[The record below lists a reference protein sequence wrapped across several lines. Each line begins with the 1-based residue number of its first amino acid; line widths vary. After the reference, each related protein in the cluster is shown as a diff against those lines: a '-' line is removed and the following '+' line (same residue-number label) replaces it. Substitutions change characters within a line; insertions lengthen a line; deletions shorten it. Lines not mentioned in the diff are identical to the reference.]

1 MFHSCSNR
9 GKPSVLGGD
18 AGVRMRRGGLL
29 LVKASALAL
38 ASAAGASVTVSGGGF
53 ETPEVGSGYLYAPT
67 GSPATFTAKS
77 GVAGNGSAWGF
88 TAPEGDQVAFI
99 QTIAAPAVISLNVT
113 GLIPGAAYTVGFH
126 LAARPGSAVNPV
138 TVAFNG
144 VALGTYS
151 PASTAFAAVTS
162 APFTATASSG
172 TLTFT
177 GGNYPDDRSSGL
189 DNVTVAATG
198 ETVTFG
204 YDALGRLTGTGT
216 ANGPNHG
223 FTSSAGYDAAGNRTV
238 YATSVS
244 GGPAFSV
251 SGAGAVE
258 GGNLI
263 FTVVK
268 NGTGAAS
275 VYYVTANGTAVGN
288 FDYVGVSTGL
298 SFAAGESVKTV
309 AVPTIDD
316 SNDEPSE
323 TLSLNLSSPSAGST
337 IAGAQ
342 GIGTIFDNDE
352 PPPPPPPPPPSF
364 SVGDAS
370 VTEGGTLVFTV
381 TKTGA
386 AVAVFAVD
394 FATGGGTAAGSY
406 NGSGDYYSG
415 AARLYFQPSET
426 SKTVSIQTIEDPM
439 DEANETLLLTLSNA
453 SGGAAITDAQGVG
466 TILDNDE
473 QPPGNIPPT
482 PQNDTGT
489 QPACTVRTY
498 NVLANDTDPDGHTPL
513 TIIGSTHPSFLA
525 GSTTIEVDSSTIGSG
540 EFTTYTVRDTGG
552 ATATATLTVNLT
564 AGNCGGGNQ

>member
-1 MFHSCSNR
+1 MRH
-9 GKPSVLGGD
+9 GGW
-18 AGVRMRRGGLL
+18 LL
-29 LVKASALAL
+29 LTASAAAL
-38 ASAAGASVTVSGGGF
+38 ASAAGASVTVAGGGF
-53 ETPEVGSGYLYAPT
+53 ETPEAGAGYAYTPT
-67 GSPATFTAKS
+67 GTPATFTENS

-88 TAPEGDQVAFI
+88 AAAPEGDQVAFL

-113 GLIPGAAYTVGFH
+113 GLTPGTVYTVGFH
-126 LAARPGSAVNPV
+126 LAGRPGFAINPV

-151 PASTAFAAVTS
+151 PASTAFAAITS

-177 GGNYPDDRSSGL
+177 GANHTDDRSSGL
-189 DNVTVAATG
+189 DNVTVAAG
-198 ETVTFG
+198 GSETVTFS
-204 YDALGRLTGTGT
+204 YDALGRLTGTST
-216 ANGPNHG
+216 AGGPNNSS
-223 FTSSAGYDAAGNRTV
+223 TSSAGYDAAGNRSI

-258 GGNLI
+258 GGSLV

-309 AVPTIDD
+309 AVATIDD
-316 SNDEPSE
+316 SGDEPSE

-337 IAGAQ
+337 IVDAQ

-364 SVGDAS
+364 SVSDAS
-370 VTEGGTLVFTV
+370 VTEGGTLVYTV
-381 TKTGA
+381 TKTGP

-394 FATGGGTAAGSY
+394 FATAGGTAAGSY
-406 NGSGDYYSG
+406 TGNGDYYTG
-415 AARLYFQPSET
+415 AAKLYFQPSET

-439 DEANETLLLTLSNA
+439 DEPNETVPLNLSNA
-453 SGGAAITDAQGVG
+453 SGGAAITDSQGIG

-473 QPPGNIPPT
+473 QPAGNIPPT

-489 QPACTVRTY
+489 QKACSLKTY
-498 NVLANDTDPDGHTPL
+498 NVLANDTDPDGHVPL
-513 TIIGSTHPSFLA
+513 TIIGSTHPSFTFGPA
-525 GSTTIEVDSSTIGSG
+525 GIEVDSTNIGSE

-552 ATATATLTVNLT
+552 ATATATLTVYLT
-564 AGNCGGGNQ
+564 AGNCGSNQ